1 MGVNHPLTITAH
13 SQGTLTVTNAVRY
26 YGLSV
31 QGSAFVMKSPA
42 LSHFTA
48 SRAIQGRGGTMVWRQ
63 PYGDIANIYAPSLN
77 PLRWASGFG
86 DIFCGACRHTA
97 NGLP

>member
-1 MGVNHPLTITAH
+1 MATSFI
-13 SQGTLTVTNAVRY
+13 
-26 YGLSV
+26 
-31 QGSAFVMKSPA
+31 GSTFVMRSPV

-48 SRAIQGRGGTMVWRQ
+48 SRAIQGRGGTMDWQQ
-63 PYGDIANIYAPSLN
+63 PYGDIANIYAPSFN

-86 DIFCGACRHTA
+86 DILCGACRHTA